1 MTTALQTANFDFYG
15 DSLIAVKDITYDEI
29 YVSINS
35 VLKGIGFSRDQT
47 RYQRNKWIKDISVSK
62 GVVKF
67 TIPTNGGK
75 QEAECINSRKLPIAL
90 AKINITKR
98 MQRDYP
104 EITDKLSLYQDKCAD
119 ALAQIFIDKNQVIDR
134 QTLVELTDTI
144 NRLNETMISMQ
155 QEITDLKESLKKPVA
170 NKKKFS
176 KWAIHMFPKYQAL
189 MNYFNIDRTRLYREL
204 FLELQNIYPDI
215 DLNQLKDNYCQEN
228 KLDECFTLDVIE
240 NSSSLRVL
248 FEGLVDGLLEKYKL
262 NGCCR
267 KSRYGCKT
275 IFE

>member
-1 MTTALQTANFDFYG
+1 MTTTLQTANFDFYG
-15 DSLIAVKDITYDEI
+15 DSLIAVRDIACDEV

-75 QEAECINSRKLPIAL
+75 QQSECINSRKLPIAL

-104 EITDKLSLYQDKCAD
+104 EITNRLGLYQDKCAD
-119 ALAQIFIDKNQVIDR
+119 ALAQIFIDKSQVIDR
-134 QTLVELTDTI
+134 QTLIELTETI
-144 NRLNETMISMQ
+144 SRLNETMTSMQ
-155 QEITDLKESLKKPVA
+155 QEIISLKKSMKKPVA
-170 NKKKFS
+170 NKKKLS
-176 KWAIHMFPKYQAL
+176 KWTIHMFPKYQAL
-189 MNYFNIDRTRLYREL
+189 MDYFNIDRKRLYHEL

-215 DLNQLKDNYCQEN
+215 DLNQLKENYCQEN
-228 KLDECFTLDVIE
+228 DIDDCFTLEIIE
-240 NSSSLRVL
+240 NSTSLRVL

-262 NGCCR
+262 NGFCR
-267 KSRYGCKT
+267 KTKCFCKT